1 MGTGATTHA
10 VDVAAG
16 GTAVYGPPFDACRV
30 YLTRYVVP
38 GIHNISARTGLE
50 EASAR
55 GVAAAPVV
63 MVQATSAELVPEHLS
78 GQLVVPALNAKASV
92 GQLAY
97 EALRKAILAMDVYHS
112 DADLRLDEKTLA
124 ADLGVSRTPVREAL
138 ARLEHEGLVRIVP
151 RRGVYIV
158 RKSKAEIIEMIT
170 VWAALES
177 MAARLVCERATDQEI
192 GTLRTLFSK
201 FEDGEL
207 RSHLNE
213 YSVANLRFH
222 QRIIELCQSPMILQ
236 LVQNLLVHVRAIR
249 GRTIGED
256 DRVERSIVDHMHII
270 EALEARD
277 RDLAERLVRDH
288 ALNLADHVQRTVDH
302 LD

>member
-1 MGTGATTHA
+1 
-10 VDVAAG
+10 
-16 GTAVYGPPFDACRV
+16 
-30 YLTRYVVP
+30 
-38 GIHNISARTGLE
+38 
-50 EASAR
+50 
-55 GVAAAPVV
+55 

-138 ARLEHEGLVRIVP
+138 ARLEHEGLVRILP

-170 VWAALES
+170 VWA
-177 MAARLVCERATDQEI
+177 
-192 GTLRTLFSK
+192 
-201 FEDGEL
+201 
-207 RSHLNE
+207 
-213 YSVANLRFH
+213 
-222 QRIIELCQSPMILQ
+222 
-236 LVQNLLVHVRAIR
+236 
-249 GRTIGED
+249 
-256 DRVERSIVDHMHII
+256 
-270 EALEARD
+270 ALEARD

>member
-1 MGTGATTHA
+1 VPTVIEAPETSDPGGARSPPGTTVDAVLGAWYTQHQA
-10 VDVAAG
+10 WRRPG
-16 GTAVYGPPFDACRV
+16 GS
-30 YLTRYVVP
+30 L
-38 GIHNISARTGLE
+38 ARSEVLLN
-50 EASAR
+50 
-55 GVAAAPVV
+55 VV
-63 MVQATSAELVPEHLS
+63 MVQATSAELVPEQLS
-78 GQLVVPALNAKASV
+78 GQLVVPALSAKASV

-97 EALRKAILAMDVYHS
+97 EALRNAILAMDVYHS

-124 ADLGVSRTPVREAL
+124 AGLGVSRTPVREAL

-158 RKSKAEIIEMIT
+158 RKSKAEILEMIT

-177 MAARLVCERATDQEI
+177 MAARLVCERATDEEI
-192 GTLRTLFSK
+192 GTLRKLFSK
-201 FEDGEL
+201 FEDGEV

-213 YSVANLRFH
+213 YSAANLRFH
-222 QRIIELCQSPMILQ
+222 QRIIELSQSPMILQ

-256 DRVERSIVDHMHII
+256 DRAERSIVDHMHII
-270 EALEARD
+270 EALEGRD
-277 RDLAERLVRDH
+277 SELAERLVRDH
-288 ALNLADHVQRTVDH
+288 ALNLADHVEHTVDH